1 MFGRF
6 RRTNDPAQETDR
18 GAVALSQREREEPAT
33 TVAAPSDDP
42 GGFALSE
49 REREEPAT
57 SVAAPADDPGA
68 VALSERER
76 DKPATSVAAP
86 SDDPA
91 VRERRLEELRA
102 GQPDDPETRTL
113 DRERVAE
120 TDDTAASDRFTRTA
134 GAPVTDRDRVVDR
147 DIADDDDDP
156 DREPYTIPAV
166 VGEDTMVAMR
176 ARQRDRFGGIRWGS
190 AFFGLLS
197 AIGLA
202 AILLGIAAAAGVA
215 LGLSEINDVRQGTA
229 DTIGLGGAILLLA
242 ILALSWYCG
251 GYVAGRMARFDGLRQ
266 GVGVWVWTLV
276 IGAVLA
282 IAAVIGGSEY
292 NVLQQLNL
300 PNVAV
305 GDQSL
310 TTGGWLT
317 LAAAIVVTLLF
328 ALLGGK
334 AGDLFHRR
342 VDRFAARDYVDER

>member
-6 RRTNDPAQETDR
+6 RKTNDPARETDG
-18 GAVALSQREREEPAT
+18 GAVA
-33 TVAAPSDDP
+33 VDD
-42 GGFALSE
+42 
-49 REREEPAT
+49 
-57 SVAAPADDPGA
+57 
-68 VALSERER
+68 
-76 DKPATSVAAP
+76 PATSVAAP
-86 SDDPA
+86 SADPA
-91 VRERRLEELRA
+91 VREQRLAELQATQA
-102 GQPDDPETRTL
+102 GDPETRGL
-113 DRERVAE
+113 DRGRAVTTDRTADGERVIE
-120 TDDTAASDRFTRTA
+120 TDRTAEGERAVETDRAAESDRFARTER
-134 GAPVTDRDRVVDR
+134 APVAERVPIAERDLD
-147 DIADDDDDP
+147 A
-156 DREPYTIPAV
+156 EPRTIPAV
-166 VGEDTMVAMR
+166 VAEDTVVAMR

-202 AILLGIAAAAGVA
+202 AILLGIAGAAGVA
-215 LGLSEINDVRQGTA
+215 LGLSEINDVRTGTA
-229 DTIGLGGAILLLA
+229 DTIGLGGALVLLA

-266 GVGVWVWTLV
+266 GVGVWAWTLV
-276 IGAVLA
+276 VGAALA

-328 ALLGGK
+328 AVLGGK

-342 VDRFAARDYVDER
+342 VDRFATRDYVETA

>member
-6 RRTNDPAQETDR
+6 RKTNDPARENDG
-18 GAVALSQREREEPAT
+18 GAVAVSQREEQI
-33 TVAAPSDDP
+33 
-42 GGFALSE
+42 E

-57 SVAAPADDPGA
+57 SVATPPAD
-68 VALSERER
+68 
-76 DKPATSVAAP
+76 PAA
-86 SDDPA
+86 
-91 VRERRLEELRA
+91 RERRLEELRA
-102 GQPDDPETRTL
+102 TQADDPDTRGL
-113 DRERVAE
+113 DRQRVVR
-120 TDDTAASDRFTRTA
+120 TDRVVESDRTADSDRFARTGA
-134 GAPVTDRDRVVDR
+134 AAPVTDRDRDVDDER
-147 DIADDDDDP
+147 
-156 DREPYTIPAV
+156 RTIPAV
-166 VGEDTMVAMR
+166 VAEDTVVAMR

-215 LGLSEINDVRQGTA
+215 FGLSEINDVRTGSA

-266 GVGVWVWTLV
+266 GIGVWVWTLV
-276 IGAVLA
+276 IAAALA

-317 LAAAIVVTLLF
+317 LAAAVVVTLIF
-328 ALLGGK
+328 AVLGGK

-342 VDRFAARDYVDER
+342 VDRFAARDYVEAT

>member
-6 RRTNDPAQETDR
+6 RKTNDPARENDG
-18 GAVALSQREREEPAT
+18 GAVAVSQRERERDEP
-33 TVAAPSDDP
+33 V
-42 GGFALSE
+42 
-49 REREEPAT
+49 T
-57 SVAAPADDPGA
+57 SVA
-68 VALSERER
+68 
-76 DKPATSVAAP
+76 TP

-91 VRERRLEELRA
+91 ARERRLEELQA
-102 GQPDDPETRTL
+102 TQADDRDTRGL
-113 DRERVAE
+113 DREGVVQTDRHIE
-120 TDDTAASDRFTRTA
+120 TDRRVETDRDAESDRFARTGA
-134 GAPVTDRDRVVDR
+134 APVTDRERDVD
-147 DIADDDDDP
+147 D
-156 DREPYTIPAV
+156 EPRTIPAV
-166 VGEDTMVAMR
+166 VAEDTVVAMR

-215 LGLSEINDVRQGTA
+215 LGLSEINDVRKGTA

-251 GYVAGRMARFDGLRQ
+251 GYVAGRMARFDGPRQ
-266 GVGVWVWTLV
+266 GIGVWVWTLV
-276 IGAVLA
+276 IAGALA
-282 IAAVIGGSEY
+282 SAAVIGGAEY

-317 LAAAIVVTLLF
+317 LAAAVVVTLIF
-328 ALLGGK
+328 AVLGGK

-342 VDRFAARDYVDER
+342 VDRFAARDYVETA